1 MEENEYLSSPVCIL
15 GRNHRMPSSENSSPT
30 IDVMKRLVAQQKSAR
45 HQHHEPMAD
54 ELSSCP
60 TTPIYDKVVH
70 DTTTSHRS
78 HDKAATDQPI
88 ANKKGT
94 LVSKTTPTSQPT
106 ATRQQPTASAK
117 QPTAKQPT
125 AKQPT
130 ASSQRATANSQQPTA
145 STKQPTAK
153 QPTANSQQPTASTKQ
168 PTASSQRPTANS
180 QQPTASTK
188 QPTANTQHPTP
199 NTQQLTANSQQLT
212 ANSQQLEENI
222 WWLSAWRWLRRL
234 LDFRE
239 DKAGDVATIESL
251 KADVEFRGTKL
262 WILICAILVASIGLN
277 VNSTA
282 VIIGA
287 MLISPLM
294 GPIIGFGLGFGI
306 ADLDLVRKSLRNLA
320 LTTLFSITTATIYF
334 LLTPLDQP
342 GSELLGRT
350 EPSIYDVL
358 IAFVG
363 GAAGLIAG
371 SSKSKGQV
379 LPGVA
384 IATALMPPLCTAGFG
399 IATGNWAFFFG
410 AIYLYIINSV
420 FIAFAT
426 FVMVRIMRF
435 PMKAVASG
443 DMRKRSYRWITII
456 AICTLIPSIYLSVR
470 LVRDSYQEERAK
482 QFVADH
488 FTSSDH
494 QVIRQS
500 LVRGEGG
507 QTPYIDVVLIGKP
520 LSAQAIDSI
529 AALLP
534 SYGLSSL
541 DLQVHQ
547 GFDNEA
553 PTDYEQL
560 GGVLLRDLYE
570 RSERTASEQRAEIDS
585 LRRTLLR
592 YDYYKSLTHD
602 VSDEA
607 RAVFTDISQVRLMP
621 SMEFIQG
628 QDSVLHILVT
638 TPSHRISPA
647 ERNKLE
653 QWLQRRT
660 KTDALELILTN

>member
-1 MEENEYLSSPVCIL
+1 
-15 GRNHRMPSSENSSPT
+15 
-30 IDVMKRLVAQQKSAR
+30 MKRLVAQQKSSR

-54 ELSSCP
+54 ELTSCP
-60 TTPIYDKVVH
+60 TTPIYDKVAH

-88 ANKKGT
+88 ANKKET
-94 LVSKTTPTSQPT
+94 LVSKTPQTS
-106 ATRQQPTASAK
+106 

-125 AKQPT
+125 ANGQQPTAKQPT
-130 ASSQRATANSQQPTA
+130 ANSQRPTAKQPTANGQRPAAKQPTANGQQPATKQPTANGQQPATKQPTANSQR
-145 STKQPTAK
+145 PTAK
-153 QPTANSQQPTASTKQ
+153 QPTANSQQPTA
-168 PTASSQRPTANS
+168 
-180 QQPTASTK
+180 
-188 QPTANTQHPTP
+188 
-199 NTQQLTANSQQLT
+199 NSQQLT
-212 ANSQQLEENI
+212 ANTQQPEENI
-222 WWLSAWRWLRRL
+222 WWMSAWRWLRRL

-251 KADVEFRGTKL
+251 KGDVEFRGTKL

-320 LTTLFSITTATIYF
+320 LTTLFSILTATIYF

-358 IAFVG
+358 IAFFG

-399 IATGNWAFFFG
+399 LATGNWAFFFG

-435 PMKAVASG
+435 PMKSVASG
-443 DMRKRSYRWITII
+443 DMRKRSYRWITVI
-456 AICTLIPSIYLSVR
+456 AVCTLIPSIYLSIR

-488 FTSSDH
+488 FAPPAH

-500 LVRGEGG
+500 FVRADGDKRA
-507 QTPYIDVVLIGKP
+507 YIDVVLIGKP
-520 LSAQAIDSI
+520 LSAQTIDSI
-529 AALLP
+529 TTLLP
-534 SYGLSSL
+534 SYGLSNF

-547 GFDNEA
+547 GIDNEA

-592 YDYYKSLTHD
+592 YDYYKSLTQD

-607 RAVFTDISQVRLMP
+607 RAVFSDISQVRLMP

-638 TPSHRISPA
+638 TPSSRLAPA
-647 ERNKLE
+647 ERSKLE
-653 QWLQRRT
+653 QWLQKRT
-660 KTDALELILTN
+660 KADDLELILTN

>member
-1 MEENEYLSSPVCIL
+1 MLENEYLSSRLCVL
-15 GRNHRMPSSENSSPT
+15 GRIHRMPSSENSSPT
-30 IDVMKRLVAQQKSAR
+30 IDVLKRLVAQHKSAR

-54 ELSSCP
+54 ELTSCP
-60 TTPIYDKVVH
+60 MTPIYNKVAHEPAADRHLYINKVSSSS
-70 DTTTSHRS
+70 DQPSPS
-78 HDKAATDQPI
+78 KAAIAPSQSKVAVTTDQP
-88 ANKKGT
+88 AP
-94 LVSKTTPTSQPT
+94 SK
-106 ATRQQPTASAK
+106 ATNRP
-117 QPTAKQPT
+117 
-125 AKQPT
+125 
-130 ASSQRATANSQQPTA
+130 R
-145 STKQPTAK
+145 
-153 QPTANSQQPTASTKQ
+153 PTANSQQPTASSPQ
-168 PTASSQRPTANS
+168 PTANSQRPTANS
-180 QQPTASTK
+180 QQPTA
-188 QPTANTQHPTP
+188 
-199 NTQQLTANSQQLT
+199 NSQQP
-212 ANSQQLEENI
+212 EENI
-222 WWLSAWRWLRRL
+222 WWLKAWNWLRKL

-251 KADVEFRGTKL
+251 KGDVEFRGTKL

-320 LTTLFSITTATIYF
+320 LTTLFSILTATIYF

-350 EPSIYDVL
+350 EPSLYDVL
-358 IAFVG
+358 IAFFG

-399 IATGNWAFFFG
+399 LATGNWAFFFG
-410 AIYLYIINSV
+410 AIYLYLINSV

-435 PMKAVASG
+435 PMKSVASG
-443 DMRKRSYRWITII
+443 DTRKRSYRWITVI
-456 AICTLIPSIYLSVR
+456 AVCTLIPSIYLSIR
-470 LVRDSYQEERAK
+470 LVRDSYQEQRAK
-482 QFVADH
+482 QFIADH
-488 FTSSDH
+488 FAPPTH

-500 LVRGEGG
+500 FVRADGDKR
-507 QTPYIDVVLIGKP
+507 PYIDVVLIGTP
-520 LSAQAIDSI
+520 LSTQTIDSI

-534 SYGLSSL
+534 SYGLSNF

-547 GFDNEA
+547 GIDNDT

-647 ERNKLE
+647 ERSKLE
-653 QWLQRRT
+653 QWLQKRT
-660 KTDALELILTN
+660 KADDLELILTN

>member
-1 MEENEYLSSPVCIL
+1 MWENEYLSSLLCIL
-15 GRNHRMPSSENSSPT
+15 DRNHRMPSSENSSPT
-30 IDVMKRLVAQQKSAR
+30 IDVLKRLVAQQKSSR

-60 TTPIYDKVVH
+60 TTPIYNKVLHDSTTHQHLPNQVAADKLAANKTEPPVSKTVTTTKAAT
-70 DTTTSHRS
+70 TTTSTPQ
-78 HDKAATDQPI
+78 AT
-88 ANKKGT
+88 
-94 LVSKTTPTSQPT
+94 
-106 ATRQQPTASAK
+106 
-117 QPTAKQPT
+117 
-125 AKQPT
+125 T
-130 ASSQRATANSQQPTA
+130 ASSAPKTTINRQQSTANNAPQATKEIATTKSV
-145 STKQPTAK
+145 STKVEEP
-153 QPTANSQQPTASTKQ
+153 
-168 PTASSQRPTANS
+168 
-180 QQPTASTK
+180 
-188 QPTANTQHPTP
+188 
-199 NTQQLTANSQQLT
+199 
-212 ANSQQLEENI
+212 EENI
-222 WWLSAWRWLRRL
+222 WWMSAWRWLRRL
-234 LDFRE
+234 LDFRD

-251 KADVEFRGTKL
+251 KGDVEFRGTKL

-306 ADLDLVRKSLRNLA
+306 ADLDLVRKSLRNLG
-320 LTTLFSITTATIYF
+320 LTTLFSILTATIYF

-342 GSELLGRT
+342 GSEILGRT
-350 EPSIYDVL
+350 EPSLYDVL
-358 IAFVG
+358 IAFFG

-399 IATGNWAFFFG
+399 IATGNWPFFFG

-435 PMKAVASG
+435 PMKSVASG
-443 DMRKRSYRWITII
+443 DMRKRSYRWITVI
-456 AICTLIPSIYLSVR
+456 AVCTLIPSIYLSIR
-470 LVRDSYQEERAK
+470 LVRDSYQEQRAK

-488 FTSSDH
+488 FAPPEH

-500 LVRGEGG
+500 FVRADGDKR
-507 QTPYIDVVLIGKP
+507 PYIDLVLIGKP
-520 LSAQAIDSI
+520 LSAQTIDSI
-529 AALLP
+529 ATLLP
-534 SYGLSSL
+534 NYGLSNF

-547 GFDNEA
+547 GIDNEA

-607 RAVFTDISQVRLMP
+607 KAVFTDISKVRLMP

-638 TPSHRISPA
+638 TPSHRLAPA
-647 ERNKLE
+647 ERKKLE
-653 QWLQRRT
+653 QWLQKRT
-660 KTDALELILTN
+660 KADDLELILTN

>member
-1 MEENEYLSSPVCIL
+1 
-15 GRNHRMPSSENSSPT
+15 
-30 IDVMKRLVAQQKSAR
+30 MKRLVDQQKSSL

-60 TTPIYDKVVH
+60 MTPMYNNKVAH
-70 DTTTSHRS
+70 NKT
-78 HDKAATDQPI
+78 TDQHLL
-88 ANKKGT
+88 NKATIDQQATSKKAP
-94 LVSKTTPTSQPT
+94 LVSKTISTTKSTTTSNTPQATT
-106 ATRQQPTASAK
+106 ASSAPKATTTDRQQPTANKATQAKKEIATTKSSSAK
-117 QPTAKQPT
+117 VEE
-125 AKQPT
+125 
-130 ASSQRATANSQQPTA
+130 
-145 STKQPTAK
+145 
-153 QPTANSQQPTASTKQ
+153 
-168 PTASSQRPTANS
+168 
-180 QQPTASTK
+180 
-188 QPTANTQHPTP
+188 
-199 NTQQLTANSQQLT
+199 
-212 ANSQQLEENI
+212 LEENI
-222 WWLSAWRWLRRL
+222 WWMNAWRWLRRL
-234 LDFRE
+234 LDFRD

-306 ADLDLVRKSLRNLA
+306 ADLDLVRKSLRNLG
-320 LTTLFSITTATIYF
+320 LTTLFSILTATIYF

-342 GSELLGRT
+342 GSEILGRT
-350 EPSIYDVL
+350 EPSLYDVL
-358 IAFVG
+358 IAFFG

-399 IATGNWAFFFG
+399 IATGNWPFFFG

-435 PMKAVASG
+435 PMKSVDSG
-443 DMRKRSYRWITII
+443 DMRKRSYRWITVI
-456 AICTLIPSIYLSVR
+456 AVCTLIPSIYLSIR
-470 LVRDSYQEERAK
+470 LVRDSYQEQRAK

-488 FTSSDH
+488 FAPPEH

-500 LVRGEGG
+500 FVRADGDKR
-507 QTPYIDVVLIGKP
+507 PYIDLVLIGKP
-520 LSAQAIDSI
+520 LSAQTIDSI
-529 AALLP
+529 ATLLP
-534 SYGLSSL
+534 NYGLSNF

-547 GFDNEA
+547 GIDNEA

-607 RAVFTDISQVRLMP
+607 KAVFTDISKVRLMP

-638 TPSHRISPA
+638 TPSHHLAPA
-647 ERNKLE
+647 ERKKLE
-653 QWLQRRT
+653 QWLQKRT
-660 KTDALELILTN
+660 KADDLELILTN

>member
-1 MEENEYLSSPVCIL
+1 MEENEYLSSPVCIF

-30 IDVMKRLVAQQKSAR
+30 IDVMKRLVAQQKSSR

-54 ELSSCP
+54 ELTSCP
-60 TTPIYDKVVH
+60 TTPIYDKVAH

-88 ANKKGT
+88 ANKKET
-94 LVSKTTPTSQPT
+94 LVSKTPQTS
-106 ATRQQPTASAK
+106 

-125 AKQPT
+125 ANGQQPATKQPT
-130 ASSQRATANSQQPTA
+130 ANSQR
-145 STKQPTAK
+145 PTAK
-153 QPTANSQQPTASTKQ
+153 QPTANSQQPTA
-168 PTASSQRPTANS
+168 
-180 QQPTASTK
+180 
-188 QPTANTQHPTP
+188 
-199 NTQQLTANSQQLT
+199 NSQQLT
-212 ANSQQLEENI
+212 ANTQQPEENI
-222 WWLSAWRWLRRL
+222 WWMSAWRWLRRL

-251 KADVEFRGTKL
+251 KGDVEFRGTKL

-320 LTTLFSITTATIYF
+320 LTTLFSILTATIYF

-358 IAFVG
+358 IAFFG

-399 IATGNWAFFFG
+399 LATGNWAFFFG

-435 PMKAVASG
+435 PMKSVASG
-443 DMRKRSYRWITII
+443 DMRKRSYRWITVI
-456 AICTLIPSIYLSVR
+456 AVCTLIPRIYLSIR

-488 FTSSDH
+488 FAPPAH

-500 LVRGEGG
+500 FVRADGDKRA
-507 QTPYIDVVLIGKP
+507 YIDVVLIGKP
-520 LSAQAIDSI
+520 LSAQTIDSI
-529 AALLP
+529 TTLLP
-534 SYGLSSL
+534 SYGLSNF

-547 GFDNEA
+547 GIDNEA

-592 YDYYKSLTHD
+592 YDYYQSLTQD

-607 RAVFTDISQVRLMP
+607 RAVFSDISQVRLMP

-638 TPSHRISPA
+638 TPSSRLAPA
-647 ERNKLE
+647 ERSKLE
-653 QWLQRRT
+653 QWLQKRT
-660 KTDALELILTN
+660 KADDLELILTN

>member
-1 MEENEYLSSPVCIL
+1 MEENEYLSSLVCIL

-188 QPTANTQHPTP
+188 QPTPNTQHPTP
-199 NTQQLTANSQQLT
+199 NTQQLTANSQQL
-212 ANSQQLEENI
+212 EENI
-222 WWLSAWRWLRRL
+222 WWMSAWRWLRRL

-251 KADVEFRGTKL
+251 KGDVEFRGTKL

-320 LTTLFSITTATIYF
+320 LTTLFSILTATIYF

-358 IAFVG
+358 IAFFG

-399 IATGNWAFFFG
+399 LATGNWAFFFG

-435 PMKAVASG
+435 PMKSVASG
-443 DMRKRSYRWITII
+443 DMRKRSYRWITVI
-456 AICTLIPSIYLSVR
+456 AVCTLIPSIYLSIR

-488 FTSSDH
+488 FAPPAH

-500 LVRGEGG
+500 FVRADGDKRA
-507 QTPYIDVVLIGKP
+507 YIDVVLIGKP
-520 LSAQAIDSI
+520 LSAQTIDSI
-529 AALLP
+529 TTLLP
-534 SYGLSSL
+534 SYGLSNF

-547 GFDNEA
+547 GIDNEA

-592 YDYYKSLTHD
+592 YDYYKSLTQD

-607 RAVFTDISQVRLMP
+607 RVVFSDISQVRLMP

-638 TPSHRISPA
+638 TPSSRLAPA
-647 ERNKLE
+647 ERSKLE
-653 QWLQRRT
+653 QWLQKRT
-660 KTDALELILTN
+660 KADDLELILTN

>member
-1 MEENEYLSSPVCIL
+1 M
-15 GRNHRMPSSENSSPT
+15 
-30 IDVMKRLVAQQKSAR
+30 
-45 HQHHEPMAD
+45 
-54 ELSSCP
+54 
-60 TTPIYDKVVH
+60 
-70 DTTTSHRS
+70 
-78 HDKAATDQPI
+78 
-88 ANKKGT
+88 
-94 LVSKTTPTSQPT
+94 
-106 ATRQQPTASAK
+106 
-117 QPTAKQPT
+117 
-125 AKQPT
+125 
-130 ASSQRATANSQQPTA
+130 
-145 STKQPTAK
+145 
-153 QPTANSQQPTASTKQ
+153 
-168 PTASSQRPTANS
+168 
-180 QQPTASTK
+180 
-188 QPTANTQHPTP
+188 
-199 NTQQLTANSQQLT
+199 
-212 ANSQQLEENI
+212 
-222 WWLSAWRWLRRL
+222 SAWRWLRRL
-234 LDFRE
+234 LDFRD

-251 KADVEFRGTKL
+251 KGDVEFRGTKL

-320 LTTLFSITTATIYF
+320 LTTLFSITTATLYF

-350 EPSIYDVL
+350 EPSLYDVL
-358 IAFVG
+358 IAFFG

-399 IATGNWAFFFG
+399 IATGNWPFFFG

-435 PMKAVASG
+435 PVKPVSSG
-443 DMRKRSYRWITII
+443 ETRKRSYRWITII
-456 AICTLIPSIYLSVR
+456 AVCTLIPSIYLSVR
-470 LVRDSYQEERAK
+470 IVRDSYQEQRAR

-488 FTSSDH
+488 FAPPAH

-500 LVRGEGG
+500 FVRAEGD
-507 QTPYIDVVLIGKP
+507 QPAYIDLVLIGKP
-520 LSAQAIDSI
+520 LSAQTIDSI
-529 AALLP
+529 ATLLP
-534 SYGLSSL
+534 SYGLSNFS
-541 DLQVHQ
+541 LQVHQ
-547 GFDNEA
+547 GIDNET

-638 TPSHRISPA
+638 TPTHRLAPA
-647 ERNKLE
+647 ERKKLE
-653 QWLQRRT
+653 EWLQKRT
-660 KTDALELILTN
+660 KADALELILTN

>member
-1 MEENEYLSSPVCIL
+1 MEENEYLSSPVCIF

-30 IDVMKRLVAQQKSAR
+30 IDVMKRLVAQQKSSR

-54 ELSSCP
+54 ELTSCP
-60 TTPIYDKVVH
+60 TTPIYDKVAH

-88 ANKKGT
+88 ANKKET
-94 LVSKTTPTSQPT
+94 LVSKTPQTS
-106 ATRQQPTASAK
+106 
-117 QPTAKQPT
+117 
-125 AKQPT
+125 
-130 ASSQRATANSQQPTA
+130 
-145 STKQPTAK
+145 
-153 QPTANSQQPTASTKQ
+153 QPTANSQQPTA
-168 PTASSQRPTANS
+168 
-180 QQPTASTK
+180 
-188 QPTANTQHPTP
+188 
-199 NTQQLTANSQQLT
+199 NSQQLT
-212 ANSQQLEENI
+212 ANTQQPEENI
-222 WWLSAWRWLRRL
+222 WWMSAWRWLRRL

-251 KADVEFRGTKL
+251 KGDVEFRGTKL

-320 LTTLFSITTATIYF
+320 LTTLFSILTATIYF

-358 IAFVG
+358 IAFFG

-399 IATGNWAFFFG
+399 LATGNWAFFFG

-435 PMKAVASG
+435 PMKSVASG
-443 DMRKRSYRWITII
+443 DMRKRSYRWITVI
-456 AICTLIPSIYLSVR
+456 AVCTLIPSIYLSIR

-488 FTSSDH
+488 FAPPAH

-500 LVRGEGG
+500 FVRADGDKRA
-507 QTPYIDVVLIGKP
+507 YIDVVLIGKP
-520 LSAQAIDSI
+520 LSAQTIDSI
-529 AALLP
+529 TTLLP
-534 SYGLSSL
+534 SYGLSNF

-547 GFDNEA
+547 GIDNEA

-592 YDYYKSLTHD
+592 YDYYKSLTQD

-607 RAVFTDISQVRLMP
+607 RAVFSDISQVRLMP

-638 TPSHRISPA
+638 TPSSRLAPA
-647 ERNKLE
+647 ERSKLE
-653 QWLQRRT
+653 QWLQKRT
-660 KTDALELILTN
+660 KADDLELILTN

>member
-1 MEENEYLSSPVCIL
+1 MWENEYLSSLLCIL
-15 GRNHRMPSSENSSPT
+15 DRNHRMPSSENSSPT
-30 IDVMKRLVAQQKSAR
+30 IDVLKRLVAQQKSSR

-60 TTPIYDKVVH
+60 TTPIYNKVVH
-70 DTTTSHRS
+70 DPTTHQHLPNQVAADKLAANKTEPPVSKTVTTTKAVTTTTSTPQ
-78 HDKAATDQPI
+78 AT
-88 ANKKGT
+88 
-94 LVSKTTPTSQPT
+94 
-106 ATRQQPTASAK
+106 
-117 QPTAKQPT
+117 
-125 AKQPT
+125 T
-130 ASSQRATANSQQPTA
+130 ASSAPKTTNNRQQSTANKAPQA
-145 STKQPTAK
+145 TKEIATTKSVSAK
-153 QPTANSQQPTASTKQ
+153 VEEP
-168 PTASSQRPTANS
+168 
-180 QQPTASTK
+180 
-188 QPTANTQHPTP
+188 
-199 NTQQLTANSQQLT
+199 
-212 ANSQQLEENI
+212 EENI
-222 WWLSAWRWLRRL
+222 WWMSAWRWLRRL
-234 LDFRE
+234 LDFRD

-251 KADVEFRGTKL
+251 KGDVEFRGTKL

-350 EPSIYDVL
+350 EPSLYDVL
-358 IAFVG
+358 IAFFG

-399 IATGNWAFFFG
+399 IATGNWAYFFG

-443 DMRKRSYRWITII
+443 DMRKRSYRWITVI
-456 AICTLIPSIYLSVR
+456 AVCTLIPSIYLSIR
-470 LVRDSYQEERAK
+470 LVRDSYQEQRAK
-482 QFVADH
+482 QFIADH
-488 FTSSDH
+488 FAPPAH

-500 LVRGEGG
+500 FIRADGDKR
-507 QTPYIDVVLIGKP
+507 PYIDVVLIGKP
-520 LSAQAIDSI
+520 LSSQTIDSI

-534 SYGLSSL
+534 SYGLSNF

-547 GFDNEA
+547 GIDNEA

-607 RAVFTDISQVRLMP
+607 KAVFTDISKVRLMP

-638 TPSHRISPA
+638 TPSSRLAPA
-647 ERNKLE
+647 ERKKLE
-653 QWLQRRT
+653 QWLQKRT
-660 KTDALELILTN
+660 KADALELILTN

>member
-30 IDVMKRLVAQQKSAR
+30 IDVMKRLVAQQKSSR

-106 ATRQQPTASAK
+106 TNSQRPTASAK
-117 QPTAKQPT
+117 QPTAST
-125 AKQPT
+125 KQPT
-130 ASSQRATANSQQPTA
+130 ASTKQPTANSQQPNGQRLTA
-145 STKQPTAK
+145 NSQQPAPNSQRPTANSQQPAPNSQQPNSQQPTAK
-153 QPTANSQQPTASTKQ
+153 QPTANSQQPTAKQ
-168 PTASSQRPTANS
+168 PTANS
-180 QQPTASTK
+180 QQPTAK
-188 QPTANTQHPTP
+188 QP
-199 NTQQLTANSQQLT
+199 
-212 ANSQQLEENI
+212 EENI

-251 KADVEFRGTKL
+251 KGDVEFRGTKL

-350 EPSIYDVL
+350 EPSLYDVL
-358 IAFVG
+358 IAFFG

-399 IATGNWAFFFG
+399 LATGNWAFFFG

-507 QTPYIDVVLIGKP
+507 QAPYIDVVLIGKP

-607 RAVFTDISQVRLMP
+607 RAVFSDISQVRLMP

-638 TPSHRISPA
+638 TPSSRLAPA
-647 ERNKLE
+647 ERSKLE
-653 QWLQRRT
+653 QWLQKRT
-660 KTDALELILTN
+660 KADDLELILTN

>member
-1 MEENEYLSSPVCIL
+1 
-15 GRNHRMPSSENSSPT
+15 MPSSENSSPT
-30 IDVMKRLVAQQKSAR
+30 IDVLKRLVAQQKSAR

-54 ELSSCP
+54 ELTSCP
-60 TTPIYDKVVH
+60 TTPIYNKVAH
-70 DTTTSHRS
+70 DLAPDQHLPNNKVAVTADQPAPSKAVTTPSQSKVAVTTDQPTSS
-78 HDKAATDQPI
+78 KAATAPSQSKVAVTTDQP
-88 ANKKGT
+88 AP
-94 LVSKTTPTSQPT
+94 SKAATAPSQSKVAITADQPTS
-106 ATRQQPTASAK
+106 SK
-117 QPTAKQPT
+117 KV
-125 AKQPT
+125 
-130 ASSQRATANSQQPTA
+130 SSTPQAANSQ
-145 STKQPTAK
+145 
-153 QPTANSQQPTASTKQ
+153 QPTANSQQPE
-168 PTASSQRPTANS
+168 R
-180 QQPTASTK
+180 
-188 QPTANTQHPTP
+188 H
-199 NTQQLTANSQQLT
+199 
-212 ANSQQLEENI
+212 I
-222 WWLSAWRWLRRL
+222 WWMSAWSWLRKL

-251 KADVEFRGTKL
+251 KGDVEFRGTKL

-358 IAFVG
+358 IAFFG

-435 PMKAVASG
+435 PMKTVASG
-443 DMRKRSYRWITII
+443 DIRKRSYRWITII
-456 AICTLIPSIYLSVR
+456 AVCTLIPSIYLSVR
-470 LVRDSYQEERAK
+470 LVRDSYQEQRAK

-488 FTSSDH
+488 FVSSDH

-507 QTPYIDVVLIGKP
+507 KAPYIDVVLIGKP
-520 LSAQAIDSI
+520 LSAQTIDSI

-541 DLQVHQ
+541 ELQVHQ

-653 QWLQRRT
+653 EWLQKRT
-660 KTDALELILTN
+660 KADALQLILTN

>member
-30 IDVMKRLVAQQKSAR
+30 IDVMKRLVAQQKSSR

-106 ATRQQPTASAK
+106 ATRQQPTAS
-117 QPTAKQPT
+117 T
-125 AKQPT
+125 
-130 ASSQRATANSQQPTA
+130 
-145 STKQPTAK
+145 K

-168 PTASSQRPTANS
+168 PTVNSQQPTAKQPTAKQPTANS
-180 QQPTASTK
+180 QQPTAK
-188 QPTANTQHPTP
+188 QPTANSQQPTAKQ
-199 NTQQLTANSQQLT
+199 TTANSQQPTAKQTTAKQTT
-212 ANSQQLEENI
+212 ANSQQTTDKQLEEKI
-222 WWLSAWRWLRRL
+222 WWMSAWRWLRRL

-251 KADVEFRGTKL
+251 KGDVEFRGTKL

-320 LTTLFSITTATIYF
+320 LTTLFSILTATIYF

-350 EPSIYDVL
+350 EPSLYDVL
-358 IAFVG
+358 IAFFG

-399 IATGNWAFFFG
+399 LATGNWAFFFG

-507 QTPYIDVVLIGKP
+507 QAPYIDVVLIGKP

-553 PTDYEQL
+553 PTDYEQQ

-607 RAVFTDISQVRLMP
+607 KAVFTDISKVRLMP

>member
-1 MEENEYLSSPVCIL
+1 MENEYLSSPLCVL
-15 GRNHRMPSSENSSPT
+15 DRNHRMLSSEHPSPT
-30 IDVMKRLVAQQKSAR
+30 IDVMKRLVAQRKSAR
-45 HQHHEPMAD
+45 HQHYEPMAD

-60 TTPIYDKVVH
+60 TTPIYNKVAHDTTYDKVVP
-70 DTTTSHRS
+70 
-78 HDKAATDQPI
+78 DKTIGQRLPNNKVATDQPTT
-88 ANKKGT
+88 AKT
-94 LVSKTTPTSQPT
+94 VSPVSKTATTTKT
-106 ATRQQPTASAK
+106 ATTASSTPQATTASSAPKATTTNRPQPTASGATQETK
-117 QPTAKQPT
+117 EIATTKSVPTK
-125 AKQPT
+125 
-130 ASSQRATANSQQPTA
+130 S
-145 STKQPTAK
+145 
-153 QPTANSQQPTASTKQ
+153 
-168 PTASSQRPTANS
+168 
-180 QQPTASTK
+180 
-188 QPTANTQHPTP
+188 
-199 NTQQLTANSQQLT
+199 
-212 ANSQQLEENI
+212 EEPEEKI
-222 WWLSAWRWLRRL
+222 WWMNAWRWLRNL
-234 LDFRE
+234 LDFRD

-251 KADVEFRGTKL
+251 KGDVEFRGTKL

-320 LTTLFSITTATIYF
+320 LTTLFSILTATIYF

-350 EPSIYDVL
+350 EPSLYDVL
-358 IAFVG
+358 IAFFG

-399 IATGNWAFFFG
+399 LATGNWAFFFG

-443 DMRKRSYRWITII
+443 DMRKRSYRWITVI
-456 AICTLIPSIYLSVR
+456 AVCTLIPSIYLSIR
-470 LVRDSYQEERAK
+470 LVRDSYQEQRAK

-488 FTSSDH
+488 FAPPAH

-500 LVRGEGG
+500 FVRADGDKR
-507 QTPYIDVVLIGKP
+507 PYIDVVLIGKP
-520 LSAQAIDSI
+520 LSSQTIDSI
-529 AALLP
+529 ATLLP
-534 SYGLSSL
+534 SYGLSNF

-547 GFDNEA
+547 GIDNEA

-607 RAVFTDISQVRLMP
+607 KAVFTDISKVRLMP

-638 TPSHRISPA
+638 TPSRRISPA
-647 ERNKLE
+647 ERQKLE
-653 QWLQRRT
+653 QWLQKRT
-660 KTDALELILTN
+660 KADDLELILTN

>member
-1 MEENEYLSSPVCIL
+1 MLWKKISTLAVSYVYLI
-15 GRNHRMPSSENSSPT
+15 RNLRMPSSENSSPT
-30 IDVMKRLVAQQKSAR
+30 IDVMKRLVAQQKSSR

-60 TTPIYDKVVH
+60 TTPIYDKVAH
-70 DTTTSHRS
+70 DTTTDQRLQNNRV
-78 HDKAATDQPI
+78 AADQPI
-88 ANKKGT
+88 ASKKEP
-94 LVSKTTPTSQPT
+94 LVSKTPPTSQPT
-106 ATRQQPTASAK
+106 V
-117 QPTAKQPT
+117 
-125 AKQPT
+125 
-130 ASSQRATANSQQPTA
+130 SSQRPTANSQ
-145 STKQPTAK
+145 QPTAK
-153 QPTANSQQPTASTKQ
+153 QPTANSQQPTAKQ
-168 PTASSQRPTANS
+168 PTANS
-180 QQPTASTK
+180 QQPTANGQ
-188 QPTANTQHPTP
+188 QP
-199 NTQQLTANSQQLT
+199 
-212 ANSQQLEENI
+212 EENI
-222 WWLSAWRWLRRL
+222 WWMSAWRWLRRL

-251 KADVEFRGTKL
+251 KGDVEFRGTKL

-320 LTTLFSITTATIYF
+320 LTTLFSILTATIYF

-350 EPSIYDVL
+350 EPSLYDVL
-358 IAFVG
+358 IAFFG

-399 IATGNWAFFFG
+399 LATGNWAFFFG

-443 DMRKRSYRWITII
+443 DMRKRSYRWISVI
-456 AICTLIPSIYLSVR
+456 AVCTLIPSIYLSIR
-470 LVRDSYQEERAK
+470 LVRDSYQEQRAK

-488 FTSSDH
+488 FAPPAH

-500 LVRGEGG
+500 FVRADGDKRA
-507 QTPYIDVVLIGKP
+507 YIDVVLIGKP
-520 LSAQAIDSI
+520 LSAQTIDSI
-529 AALLP
+529 ATLLP
-534 SYGLSSL
+534 SYGLSNF

-547 GFDNEA
+547 GIDNEA

>member
-1 MEENEYLSSPVCIL
+1 MSAIEENEYLSSLLCVL
-15 GRNHRMPSSENSSPT
+15 GRNHRMPFSENSSPT
-30 IDVMKRLVAQQKSAR
+30 IDVLKRLVAQQKSSR

-60 TTPIYDKVVH
+60 TTPIYDKVAH
-70 DTTTSHRS
+70 DTTTDQRLQNNRV
-78 HDKAATDQPI
+78 AADQPI
-88 ANKKGT
+88 ASKKEP
-94 LVSKTTPTSQPT
+94 LVSKTPPTSQPT
-106 ATRQQPTASAK
+106 VSSQRPTANSQ

-130 ASSQRATANSQQPTA
+130 PNSQ
-145 STKQPTAK
+145 QPTAK
-153 QPTANSQQPTASTKQ
+153 QPTANSQQPTA
-168 PTASSQRPTANS
+168 NG
-180 QQPTASTK
+180 QQP
-188 QPTANTQHPTP
+188 
-199 NTQQLTANSQQLT
+199 
-212 ANSQQLEENI
+212 EENI
-222 WWLSAWRWLRRL
+222 WWMSAWRWLRRL

-251 KADVEFRGTKL
+251 KGDVEFRGTKL

-320 LTTLFSITTATIYF
+320 LTTLFSILTATIYF

-350 EPSIYDVL
+350 EPSLYDVL
-358 IAFVG
+358 IAFFG

-399 IATGNWAFFFG
+399 LATGNWAFFFG

-443 DMRKRSYRWITII
+443 DMRKRSYRWISVI
-456 AICTLIPSIYLSVR
+456 AVCTLIPSIYLSIR
-470 LVRDSYQEERAK
+470 LVRDSYQEQRAK

-488 FTSSDH
+488 FAPPAH

-500 LVRGEGG
+500 FVRADGDKRA
-507 QTPYIDVVLIGKP
+507 YIDVVLIGKP
-520 LSAQAIDSI
+520 LSAQTIDSI
-529 AALLP
+529 ATLLP
-534 SYGLSSL
+534 SYGLSNF

-547 GFDNEA
+547 GIDNEA

>member
-1 MEENEYLSSPVCIL
+1 MWENEYLSSLLCIL
-15 GRNHRMPSSENSSPT
+15 DRNHRMPSSENSSPT
-30 IDVMKRLVAQQKSAR
+30 IDVLKRLVAQQKSSR

-60 TTPIYDKVVH
+60 TTPIYNKVLHDSTTHQHLPNQVAADKLAANKTEPPVSKTVTTTKAVT
-70 DTTTSHRS
+70 TTTSTPQ
-78 HDKAATDQPI
+78 AT
-88 ANKKGT
+88 
-94 LVSKTTPTSQPT
+94 
-106 ATRQQPTASAK
+106 
-117 QPTAKQPT
+117 
-125 AKQPT
+125 T
-130 ASSQRATANSQQPTA
+130 ASSAPKTTNNRQQSTANKAPQA
-145 STKQPTAK
+145 TKEIATTKSVSAK
-153 QPTANSQQPTASTKQ
+153 VEEP
-168 PTASSQRPTANS
+168 
-180 QQPTASTK
+180 
-188 QPTANTQHPTP
+188 
-199 NTQQLTANSQQLT
+199 
-212 ANSQQLEENI
+212 EENI
-222 WWLSAWRWLRRL
+222 WWMSAWRWLRRL
-234 LDFRE
+234 LDFRD

-251 KADVEFRGTKL
+251 KGDVEFRGTKL

-350 EPSIYDVL
+350 EPSLYDVL
-358 IAFVG
+358 IAFFG

-399 IATGNWAFFFG
+399 IATGNWAYFFG

-443 DMRKRSYRWITII
+443 DMRKRSYRWITVI
-456 AICTLIPSIYLSVR
+456 AVCTLIPSIYLSIR
-470 LVRDSYQEERAK
+470 LVRDSYQEQRAK
-482 QFVADH
+482 QFIADH
-488 FTSSDH
+488 FAPPAH

-500 LVRGEGG
+500 FIRADGDKR
-507 QTPYIDVVLIGKP
+507 PYIDVVLIGKP
-520 LSAQAIDSI
+520 LSSQTIDSI

-534 SYGLSSL
+534 SYGLSNF

-547 GFDNEA
+547 GIDNEA

-607 RAVFTDISQVRLMP
+607 KAVFTDISKVRLMP

-638 TPSHRISPA
+638 TPSSRLAPV
-647 ERNKLE
+647 ERKKLE
-653 QWLQRRT
+653 QWLQKRT
-660 KTDALELILTN
+660 KADALELILTN

>member
-1 MEENEYLSSPVCIL
+1 MLWKKISTLAVSYVYLI
-15 GRNHRMPSSENSSPT
+15 RNLRMPSSENSSPT
-30 IDVMKRLVAQQKSAR
+30 IDVMKRLVAQQKSSR

-60 TTPIYDKVVH
+60 TTPIYDKVAH
-70 DTTTSHRS
+70 DTTTDQRLQNNRV
-78 HDKAATDQPI
+78 AADQPI
-88 ANKKGT
+88 ASKKEP
-94 LVSKTTPTSQPT
+94 LVSKTPPTSQPT
-106 ATRQQPTASAK
+106 VSSQRPTANSQ

-125 AKQPT
+125 A
-130 ASSQRATANSQQPTA
+130 NSQQPTA
-145 STKQPTAK
+145 KQPTPNSQQPTAKQPTAK
-153 QPTANSQQPTASTKQ
+153 QPTANSQQPTA
-168 PTASSQRPTANS
+168 NG
-180 QQPTASTK
+180 QQP
-188 QPTANTQHPTP
+188 
-199 NTQQLTANSQQLT
+199 
-212 ANSQQLEENI
+212 EENI
-222 WWLSAWRWLRRL
+222 WWMSAWRWLRRL

-251 KADVEFRGTKL
+251 KGDVEFRGTKL

-320 LTTLFSITTATIYF
+320 LTTLFSILTATIYF

-350 EPSIYDVL
+350 EPSLYDVL
-358 IAFVG
+358 IAFFG

-399 IATGNWAFFFG
+399 LATGNWAFFFG

-443 DMRKRSYRWITII
+443 DMRKRSYRWISVI
-456 AICTLIPSIYLSVR
+456 AVCTLIPSIYLSIR
-470 LVRDSYQEERAK
+470 LVRDSYQEQRAK

-488 FTSSDH
+488 FAPPAH

-500 LVRGEGG
+500 FVRADGDKRA
-507 QTPYIDVVLIGKP
+507 YIDVVLIGKP
-520 LSAQAIDSI
+520 LSAQTIDSI
-529 AALLP
+529 ATLLP
-534 SYGLSSL
+534 SYGLSNF

-547 GFDNEA
+547 GIDNEA

>member
-1 MEENEYLSSPVCIL
+1 
-15 GRNHRMPSSENSSPT
+15 MPSSEHSSPT
-30 IDVMKRLVAQQKSAR
+30 IDVMKRLVAQRKSSR
-45 HQHHEPMAD
+45 HQHYEPMAD

-60 TTPIYDKVVH
+60 TTPIYNKVDH
-70 DTTTSHRS
+70 NTTT
-78 HDKAATDQPI
+78 DQQLPNKAASDQQ
-88 ANKKGT
+88 ATSKKAP
-94 LVSKTTPTSQPT
+94 LVSKTVSTNKSTNTSNTSQ
-106 ATRQQPTASAK
+106 AT
-117 QPTAKQPT
+117 
-125 AKQPT
+125 T
-130 ASSQRATANSQQPTA
+130 ASSAPKATTTDHQT
-145 STKQPTAK
+145 
-153 QPTANSQQPTASTKQ
+153 PTANR
-168 PTASSQRPTANS
+168 QRPTANS
-180 QQPTASTK
+180 QQPTAS
-188 QPTANTQHPTP
+188 N
-199 NTQQLTANSQQLT
+199 QQLD
-212 ANSQQLEENI
+212 ENI
-222 WWLSAWRWLRRL
+222 WWLNAWRWLRRL
-234 LDFRE
+234 LDFRD

-306 ADLDLVRKSLRNLA
+306 ADLDLVRKSLRNLG
-320 LTTLFSITTATIYF
+320 LTTLFSILTATIYF

-342 GSELLGRT
+342 GSEILGRT
-350 EPSIYDVL
+350 EPSLYDVL
-358 IAFVG
+358 IAFFG

-399 IATGNWAFFFG
+399 IATGNWPFFFG

-435 PMKAVASG
+435 PMKSVASS
-443 DMRKRSYRWITII
+443 DMRKRSYRWITVI
-456 AICTLIPSIYLSVR
+456 AVCTLIPSIYLSIR
-470 LVRDSYQEERAK
+470 LVRDSYQEQRAK

-488 FTSSDH
+488 FAPPEH

-500 LVRGEGG
+500 FVRADGDK
-507 QTPYIDVVLIGKP
+507 QPYIDLVLIGKP
-520 LSAQAIDSI
+520 LSAQTIDSI
-529 AALLP
+529 ATLLP
-534 SYGLSSL
+534 NYGLSNF

-547 GFDNEA
+547 GIDNEA

-607 RAVFTDISQVRLMP
+607 RAVFTDISKVRLMP

-638 TPSHRISPA
+638 TPSHRLAPA
-647 ERNKLE
+647 ERKKLE
-653 QWLQRRT
+653 QWLQKRT
-660 KTDALELILTN
+660 KADDLELILTN

>member
-1 MEENEYLSSPVCIL
+1 MLENEYLSSRLCVL
-15 GRNHRMPSSENSSPT
+15 GRIYRMPSSENSSPT
-30 IDVMKRLVAQQKSAR
+30 IDVLKRLVAQHKSAR

-54 ELSSCP
+54 ELTSCP
-60 TTPIYDKVVH
+60 MTPIYNKVAHEPAADRHLYINKVSSSS
-70 DTTTSHRS
+70 DQPSPI
-78 HDKAATDQPI
+78 KAATAPSQSKVAVTTDQP
-88 ANKKGT
+88 AP
-94 LVSKTTPTSQPT
+94 SK
-106 ATRQQPTASAK
+106 AT
-117 QPTAKQPT
+117 
-125 AKQPT
+125 
-130 ASSQRATANSQQPTA
+130 N
-145 STKQPTAK
+145 
-153 QPTANSQQPTASTKQ
+153 
-168 PTASSQRPTANS
+168 SQRPTANS
-180 QQPTASTK
+180 QQPKASSQ
-188 QPTANTQHPTP
+188 QP
-199 NTQQLTANSQQLT
+199 TANSQQPKASSPQPT
-212 ANSQQLEENI
+212 ANSQQPEENI
-222 WWLSAWRWLRRL
+222 WWLKAWNWLRKL

-251 KADVEFRGTKL
+251 KGDVEFRGTKL

-320 LTTLFSITTATIYF
+320 LTTLFSILTATIYF

-350 EPSIYDVL
+350 EPSLYDVL
-358 IAFVG
+358 IAFFG

-399 IATGNWAFFFG
+399 LATGNWAFFFG
-410 AIYLYIINSV
+410 AIYLYLINSV

-435 PMKAVASG
+435 PMKSVASG
-443 DMRKRSYRWITII
+443 DTRKRSYRWITVI
-456 AICTLIPSIYLSVR
+456 AVCTLIPSIYLSIR
-470 LVRDSYQEERAK
+470 LVRDSYQEQRAK
-482 QFVADH
+482 QFIADH
-488 FTSSDH
+488 FAPPAH

-500 LVRGEGG
+500 FVRADGDKR
-507 QTPYIDVVLIGKP
+507 PYIDVVLIGTP
-520 LSAQAIDSI
+520 LSTQTIDSI

-534 SYGLSSL
+534 SYGLSNF

-547 GFDNEA
+547 GIDNDT

-647 ERNKLE
+647 ERSKLE
-653 QWLQRRT
+653 QWLQKRT
-660 KTDALELILTN
+660 KADDLELILTN

>member
-1 MEENEYLSSPVCIL
+1 
-15 GRNHRMPSSENSSPT
+15 MPSSEHSSPT
-30 IDVMKRLVAQQKSAR
+30 INVMKRLVAQQKSSL

-60 TTPIYDKVVH
+60 MTPMYNNKVAH
-70 DTTTSHRS
+70 NKT
-78 HDKAATDQPI
+78 TDQHLP
-88 ANKKGT
+88 NKATIDQQATSKKAP
-94 LVSKTTPTSQPT
+94 LVSKTISTTKSTTTSNTPQATT
-106 ATRQQPTASAK
+106 ASSAPKATTTDRQQPTANKATQAKKEIATTKSSSAK
-117 QPTAKQPT
+117 VEE
-125 AKQPT
+125 
-130 ASSQRATANSQQPTA
+130 
-145 STKQPTAK
+145 
-153 QPTANSQQPTASTKQ
+153 
-168 PTASSQRPTANS
+168 
-180 QQPTASTK
+180 
-188 QPTANTQHPTP
+188 
-199 NTQQLTANSQQLT
+199 
-212 ANSQQLEENI
+212 LEENI
-222 WWLSAWRWLRRL
+222 WWMNAWRWLRRL
-234 LDFRE
+234 LDFRD

-306 ADLDLVRKSLRNLA
+306 ADLDLVRKSLRNLG
-320 LTTLFSITTATIYF
+320 LTTLFSILTATIYF

-342 GSELLGRT
+342 GSEILGRT
-350 EPSIYDVL
+350 EPSLYDVL
-358 IAFVG
+358 IAFFG

-399 IATGNWAFFFG
+399 IATGNWPFFFG

-435 PMKAVASG
+435 PMKSVASG
-443 DMRKRSYRWITII
+443 DMRKRSYRWITVI
-456 AICTLIPSIYLSVR
+456 AVCTLIPSIYLSIR
-470 LVRDSYQEERAK
+470 LVRDSYQEQRAK

-488 FTSSDH
+488 FAPPEH

-500 LVRGEGG
+500 FVRADGDKR
-507 QTPYIDVVLIGKP
+507 PYIDLVLIGKP
-520 LSAQAIDSI
+520 LSAQTIDSI
-529 AALLP
+529 ATLLP
-534 SYGLSSL
+534 NYGLSNF

-547 GFDNEA
+547 GIDNEA

-607 RAVFTDISQVRLMP
+607 KAVFTDISKVRLMP

-638 TPSHRISPA
+638 TPSHRLAPA
-647 ERNKLE
+647 ERKKLE
-653 QWLQRRT
+653 QWLQKRT
-660 KTDALELILTN
+660 KADDLELILTN

>member
-1 MEENEYLSSPVCIL
+1 
-15 GRNHRMPSSENSSPT
+15 MPSSENSSPT
-30 IDVMKRLVAQQKSAR
+30 IDVLKRLVAQQKSSR

-60 TTPIYDKVVH
+60 TTPIYNKVLHDSTTHQHLPNQVAADKLAANKTEPPVSKTVTTTKAAT
-70 DTTTSHRS
+70 TTTSTPQ
-78 HDKAATDQPI
+78 AT
-88 ANKKGT
+88 
-94 LVSKTTPTSQPT
+94 
-106 ATRQQPTASAK
+106 
-117 QPTAKQPT
+117 
-125 AKQPT
+125 T
-130 ASSQRATANSQQPTA
+130 ASSAPKTTNNRQQSTANKAPQA
-145 STKQPTAK
+145 TKEIATTKSVSAK
-153 QPTANSQQPTASTKQ
+153 VEEP
-168 PTASSQRPTANS
+168 
-180 QQPTASTK
+180 
-188 QPTANTQHPTP
+188 
-199 NTQQLTANSQQLT
+199 
-212 ANSQQLEENI
+212 EENI
-222 WWLSAWRWLRRL
+222 WWMSAWRWLRRL
-234 LDFRE
+234 LDFRD

-251 KADVEFRGTKL
+251 KGDVEFRGTKL

-350 EPSIYDVL
+350 EPSLYDVL
-358 IAFVG
+358 IAFFG

-399 IATGNWAFFFG
+399 IATGNWAYFFG

-443 DMRKRSYRWITII
+443 DMRKRSYRWITVI
-456 AICTLIPSIYLSVR
+456 AVCTLIPSIYLSIR
-470 LVRDSYQEERAK
+470 LVRDSYQEQRAK
-482 QFVADH
+482 QFIADH
-488 FTSSDH
+488 FAPPAH

-500 LVRGEGG
+500 FIRADGDKR
-507 QTPYIDVVLIGKP
+507 PYIDVVLIGKP
-520 LSAQAIDSI
+520 LSSQTIDSI

-534 SYGLSSL
+534 SYGLSNF

-547 GFDNEA
+547 GIDNEA

-607 RAVFTDISQVRLMP
+607 KAVFTDISKVRLMP

-638 TPSHRISPA
+638 TPSSRLAPA
-647 ERNKLE
+647 ERKKLE
-653 QWLQRRT
+653 QWLQKRT
-660 KTDALELILTN
+660 KADALELILTN

>member
-1 MEENEYLSSPVCIL
+1 MEENEYLSSPVCIF

-30 IDVMKRLVAQQKSAR
+30 IDVMKRLVAQQKSSR

-54 ELSSCP
+54 ELTSCP
-60 TTPIYDKVVH
+60 TTPIYDKVAH

-88 ANKKGT
+88 ANKKET
-94 LVSKTTPTSQPT
+94 LVSKTPQTS
-106 ATRQQPTASAK
+106 

-125 AKQPT
+125 ANGQQPTAKQPT
-130 ASSQRATANSQQPTA
+130 ANSQRPTAKQPTANGQQPATKQPTANGQQPATKQPTANSQR
-145 STKQPTAK
+145 PTAK
-153 QPTANSQQPTASTKQ
+153 QPTANSQQPTA
-168 PTASSQRPTANS
+168 
-180 QQPTASTK
+180 
-188 QPTANTQHPTP
+188 
-199 NTQQLTANSQQLT
+199 NSQQLT
-212 ANSQQLEENI
+212 ANTQQPEENI
-222 WWLSAWRWLRRL
+222 WWMSAWRWLRRL

-251 KADVEFRGTKL
+251 KGDVEFRGTKL

-320 LTTLFSITTATIYF
+320 LTTLFSILTATIYF

-358 IAFVG
+358 IAFFG

-399 IATGNWAFFFG
+399 LATGNWAFFFG

-435 PMKAVASG
+435 PMKSVASG
-443 DMRKRSYRWITII
+443 DMRKRSYRWITVI
-456 AICTLIPSIYLSVR
+456 AVCTLIPSIYLSIR

-488 FTSSDH
+488 FAPPAH

-500 LVRGEGG
+500 FVRADGDKRA
-507 QTPYIDVVLIGKP
+507 YIDVVLIGKP
-520 LSAQAIDSI
+520 LSAQTIDSI
-529 AALLP
+529 TTLLP
-534 SYGLSSL
+534 SYGLSNF

-547 GFDNEA
+547 GIDNEA

-592 YDYYKSLTHD
+592 YDYYKSLTQD

-607 RAVFTDISQVRLMP
+607 RAVFSDISQVRLMP

-638 TPSHRISPA
+638 TPSSRLAPA
-647 ERNKLE
+647 ERSKLE
-653 QWLQRRT
+653 QWLQKRT
-660 KTDALELILTN
+660 KADDLELILTN

>member
-1 MEENEYLSSPVCIL
+1 MLWKKISTLAVSYVYLI
-15 GRNHRMPSSENSSPT
+15 RNLRMPSSENSSPT
-30 IDVMKRLVAQQKSAR
+30 IDVMKRLVAQQKSSR

-60 TTPIYDKVVH
+60 TTPIYDKVAH
-70 DTTTSHRS
+70 DTTTDQRLQNNRV
-78 HDKAATDQPI
+78 AADQPI
-88 ANKKGT
+88 ASKKEP
-94 LVSKTTPTSQPT
+94 LVSKTPPTSQPT
-106 ATRQQPTASAK
+106 V
-117 QPTAKQPT
+117 
-125 AKQPT
+125 
-130 ASSQRATANSQQPTA
+130 SSQRPTANSQQPTA
-145 STKQPTAK
+145 NSQQPTAKQPTPNSQQPTAK
-153 QPTANSQQPTASTKQ
+153 QPTANSQQPTA
-168 PTASSQRPTANS
+168 NG
-180 QQPTASTK
+180 QQP
-188 QPTANTQHPTP
+188 
-199 NTQQLTANSQQLT
+199 
-212 ANSQQLEENI
+212 EENI
-222 WWLSAWRWLRRL
+222 WWMSAWRWLRRL

-251 KADVEFRGTKL
+251 KGDVEFRGTKL

-320 LTTLFSITTATIYF
+320 LTTLFSILTATIYF

-350 EPSIYDVL
+350 EPSLYDVL
-358 IAFVG
+358 IAFFG

-399 IATGNWAFFFG
+399 LATGNWAFFFG

-443 DMRKRSYRWITII
+443 DMRKRSYRWISVI
-456 AICTLIPSIYLSVR
+456 AVCTLIPSIYLSIR
-470 LVRDSYQEERAK
+470 LVRDSYQEQRAK
-482 QFVADH
+482 QFIADH
-488 FTSSDH
+488 FAPPAH

-500 LVRGEGG
+500 FVRADGDKRA
-507 QTPYIDVVLIGKP
+507 YIDVVLIGKP
-520 LSAQAIDSI
+520 LSAQTIDSI
-529 AALLP
+529 ATLLP
-534 SYGLSSL
+534 SYGLSNF

-547 GFDNEA
+547 GIDNEA

-647 ERNKLE
+647 ERSKLE
-653 QWLQRRT
+653 QWLQKRT
-660 KTDALELILTN
+660 KADDLELILTN

>member
-1 MEENEYLSSPVCIL
+1 MLENEYLSSRLCVL
-15 GRNHRMPSSENSSPT
+15 GRIHRMPSSENSSPT
-30 IDVMKRLVAQQKSAR
+30 IDVLKRLVAQHKSAR

-54 ELSSCP
+54 ELTSCP
-60 TTPIYDKVVH
+60 MTPIYNKVAHEPAADRHLYINKVSSSS
-70 DTTTSHRS
+70 DQTSPI
-78 HDKAATDQPI
+78 KAATAPSQSKVAVTTDQP
-88 ANKKGT
+88 AP
-94 LVSKTTPTSQPT
+94 SK
-106 ATRQQPTASAK
+106 AT
-117 QPTAKQPT
+117 
-125 AKQPT
+125 
-130 ASSQRATANSQQPTA
+130 N
-145 STKQPTAK
+145 
-153 QPTANSQQPTASTKQ
+153 
-168 PTASSQRPTANS
+168 SQRPTANS
-180 QQPTASTK
+180 QQPKASSQ
-188 QPTANTQHPTP
+188 QP
-199 NTQQLTANSQQLT
+199 TANSQQPKASSPQPT
-212 ANSQQLEENI
+212 ANSQQPEENI
-222 WWLSAWRWLRRL
+222 WWLKAWNWLRKL

-251 KADVEFRGTKL
+251 KGDVEFRGTKL

-320 LTTLFSITTATIYF
+320 LTTLFSILTATIYF

-350 EPSIYDVL
+350 EPSLYDVL
-358 IAFVG
+358 IAFFG

-399 IATGNWAFFFG
+399 LATGNWAFFFG
-410 AIYLYIINSV
+410 AIYLYLINSV

-435 PMKAVASG
+435 PMKSVASG
-443 DMRKRSYRWITII
+443 DTRKRSYRWITVI
-456 AICTLIPSIYLSVR
+456 AVCTLIPSIYLSIR
-470 LVRDSYQEERAK
+470 LVRDSYQEQRAK
-482 QFVADH
+482 QFIADH
-488 FTSSDH
+488 FAPPTH

-500 LVRGEGG
+500 FVRADGDKR
-507 QTPYIDVVLIGKP
+507 PYIDVVLIGTP
-520 LSAQAIDSI
+520 LSTQTIDSI

-534 SYGLSSL
+534 SYGLSNF

-547 GFDNEA
+547 GIDNDT

-647 ERNKLE
+647 ERSKLE
-653 QWLQRRT
+653 QWLQKRT
-660 KTDALELILTN
+660 KADDLELILTN

>member
-1 MEENEYLSSPVCIL
+1 MLWKKISTLAVSYVYLI
-15 GRNHRMPSSENSSPT
+15 RNLRMPSSENSSPT
-30 IDVMKRLVAQQKSAR
+30 IDVMKRLVAQQKSSR

-60 TTPIYDKVVH
+60 TTPIYDKVAH
-70 DTTTSHRS
+70 DTTTDQRLQNNRV
-78 HDKAATDQPI
+78 AADQPI
-88 ANKKGT
+88 ASKKEP
-94 LVSKTTPTSQPT
+94 LVSKTPPTSQPT
-106 ATRQQPTASAK
+106 V
-117 QPTAKQPT
+117 
-125 AKQPT
+125 
-130 ASSQRATANSQQPTA
+130 SSQRPTANSQQPTA
-145 STKQPTAK
+145 KQPTPNSQQPTAK
-153 QPTANSQQPTASTKQ
+153 QPTANSQQPTA
-168 PTASSQRPTANS
+168 NG
-180 QQPTASTK
+180 QQP
-188 QPTANTQHPTP
+188 
-199 NTQQLTANSQQLT
+199 
-212 ANSQQLEENI
+212 EENI
-222 WWLSAWRWLRRL
+222 WWMSAWRWLRRL

-251 KADVEFRGTKL
+251 KGDVEFRGTKL

-320 LTTLFSITTATIYF
+320 LTTLFSILTATIYF

-350 EPSIYDVL
+350 EPSLYDVL
-358 IAFVG
+358 IAFFG

-399 IATGNWAFFFG
+399 LATGNWAFFFG

-443 DMRKRSYRWITII
+443 DMRKRSYRWISVI
-456 AICTLIPSIYLSVR
+456 AVCTLIPSIYLSIR
-470 LVRDSYQEERAK
+470 LVRDSYQEQRAK

-488 FTSSDH
+488 FAPPAH

-500 LVRGEGG
+500 FIRADGDKRA
-507 QTPYIDVVLIGKP
+507 YIDVVLIGKP
-520 LSAQAIDSI
+520 LSAQTIDSI
-529 AALLP
+529 ATLLP
-534 SYGLSSL
+534 SYGLSNF

-547 GFDNEA
+547 GIDNEA

>member
-1 MEENEYLSSPVCIL
+1 MWENEYLSSLLCIL
-15 GRNHRMPSSENSSPT
+15 DRNHRMPSSENSSPT
-30 IDVMKRLVAQQKSAR
+30 IDVLKRLVAQQKSSR

-60 TTPIYDKVVH
+60 MTPIYNKVLHDSTTHQHLPNQVAADKLAANKTEPPVSKTVTTTKAAT
-70 DTTTSHRS
+70 TTTSTPQ
-78 HDKAATDQPI
+78 AT
-88 ANKKGT
+88 
-94 LVSKTTPTSQPT
+94 
-106 ATRQQPTASAK
+106 
-117 QPTAKQPT
+117 
-125 AKQPT
+125 T
-130 ASSQRATANSQQPTA
+130 ASSAPKTTINRQQSTANNAPQATKEIATTKSV
-145 STKQPTAK
+145 STKVEEP
-153 QPTANSQQPTASTKQ
+153 
-168 PTASSQRPTANS
+168 
-180 QQPTASTK
+180 
-188 QPTANTQHPTP
+188 
-199 NTQQLTANSQQLT
+199 
-212 ANSQQLEENI
+212 EENI
-222 WWLSAWRWLRRL
+222 WWMSAWRWLRRL
-234 LDFRE
+234 LDFRD

-251 KADVEFRGTKL
+251 KGDVEFRGTKL

-320 LTTLFSITTATIYF
+320 LTTLFSILTATIYF

-350 EPSIYDVL
+350 EPSLYDVL
-358 IAFVG
+358 IAFFG

-399 IATGNWAFFFG
+399 LATGNWPFFFG
-410 AIYLYIINSV
+410 AIYLYLINSV

-435 PMKAVASG
+435 PMKSVASG
-443 DMRKRSYRWITII
+443 DMRKRSYRWITVI
-456 AICTLIPSIYLSVR
+456 AVCTLIPSIYLSVR
-470 LVRDSYQEERAK
+470 LVRDSYQEQRAK
-482 QFVADH
+482 QFIADH
-488 FTSSDH
+488 FAPPAH

-500 LVRGEGG
+500 FIRADGDKR
-507 QTPYIDVVLIGKP
+507 PYIDVVLIGKP
-520 LSAQAIDSI
+520 LSSQTIDSI

-534 SYGLSSL
+534 SYGLSNF

-547 GFDNEA
+547 GIDNEA

-607 RAVFTDISQVRLMP
+607 KAVFTDISKVRLMP

-638 TPSHRISPA
+638 TPSSRLAPA
-647 ERNKLE
+647 ERKKLE
-653 QWLQRRT
+653 QWLQKRT
-660 KTDALELILTN
+660 KADALELILTN

>member
-1 MEENEYLSSPVCIL
+1 MLENEYLSSRLCVL
-15 GRNHRMPSSENSSPT
+15 GRIYRMPSSENSSPT
-30 IDVMKRLVAQQKSAR
+30 IDVLKRLVAQHKSAR

-54 ELSSCP
+54 ELTSCP
-60 TTPIYDKVVH
+60 MTPIYNKVAHEPAADRHLYINKVSSSS
-70 DTTTSHRS
+70 DQPSPI
-78 HDKAATDQPI
+78 KAATAPSQSKVAVTTDQP
-88 ANKKGT
+88 AP
-94 LVSKTTPTSQPT
+94 SK
-106 ATRQQPTASAK
+106 AT
-117 QPTAKQPT
+117 
-125 AKQPT
+125 
-130 ASSQRATANSQQPTA
+130 N
-145 STKQPTAK
+145 
-153 QPTANSQQPTASTKQ
+153 
-168 PTASSQRPTANS
+168 SQRPTANS
-180 QQPTASTK
+180 QQPKASSQ
-188 QPTANTQHPTP
+188 QP
-199 NTQQLTANSQQLT
+199 TANSQQPKASSPQPT
-212 ANSQQLEENI
+212 ANSQQPEENI
-222 WWLSAWRWLRRL
+222 WWLKAWNWLRKL

-251 KADVEFRGTKL
+251 KGDVEFRGTKL

-306 ADLDLVRKSLRNLA
+306 ADLDLVRKSLRNLP

-358 IAFVG
+358 IAFFG

-399 IATGNWAFFFG
+399 LATGNWAFFFG
-410 AIYLYIINSV
+410 AIYLYLINSV

-435 PMKAVASG
+435 PMKSVASG
-443 DMRKRSYRWITII
+443 DTRKRSYRWITVI
-456 AICTLIPSIYLSVR
+456 AVCTLIPSIYLSIR
-470 LVRDSYQEERAK
+470 LVRDSYQEQRAK
-482 QFVADH
+482 QFIADH
-488 FTSSDH
+488 FAPPAH

-500 LVRGEGG
+500 FVRADGDKR
-507 QTPYIDVVLIGKP
+507 PYIDVVLIGTP
-520 LSAQAIDSI
+520 LSTQTIDSI

-534 SYGLSSL
+534 SYGLSNF

-547 GFDNEA
+547 GIDNDT

-647 ERNKLE
+647 ERSKLE
-653 QWLQRRT
+653 QWLQKRT
-660 KTDALELILTN
+660 KADDLELILTN

>member
-1 MEENEYLSSPVCIL
+1 MEENEYLSSPVCIF

-30 IDVMKRLVAQQKSAR
+30 IDVMKRLVAQQKSSR

-54 ELSSCP
+54 ELTSCP
-60 TTPIYDKVVH
+60 TTPIYDKVAH

-88 ANKKGT
+88 ANKKET
-94 LVSKTTPTSQPT
+94 LVSKTPQTS
-106 ATRQQPTASAK
+106 

-125 AKQPT
+125 ANGQQPTAKQPT
-130 ASSQRATANSQQPTA
+130 ANSQRPTAKQPTANGQRPAAKQPTANGQQPATKQPTANGQQPATKQPTANSQR
-145 STKQPTAK
+145 PTAK
-153 QPTANSQQPTASTKQ
+153 QPTANSQQPTA
-168 PTASSQRPTANS
+168 
-180 QQPTASTK
+180 
-188 QPTANTQHPTP
+188 
-199 NTQQLTANSQQLT
+199 NSQQLT
-212 ANSQQLEENI
+212 ANTQQPEENI
-222 WWLSAWRWLRRL
+222 WWMSAWRWLRRL

-251 KADVEFRGTKL
+251 KGDVEFRGTKL

-320 LTTLFSITTATIYF
+320 LTTLFSILTATIYF

-358 IAFVG
+358 IAFFG

-399 IATGNWAFFFG
+399 LATGNWAFFFG

-435 PMKAVASG
+435 PMKSVASG
-443 DMRKRSYRWITII
+443 DMRKRSYRWITVI
-456 AICTLIPSIYLSVR
+456 AVCTLIPSIYLSIR

-488 FTSSDH
+488 FAPPAH

-500 LVRGEGG
+500 FVRADGDKRA
-507 QTPYIDVVLIGKP
+507 YIDVVLIGKP
-520 LSAQAIDSI
+520 LSAQTIDSI
-529 AALLP
+529 TTLLP
-534 SYGLSSL
+534 SYGLSNF

-547 GFDNEA
+547 GIDNEA

-592 YDYYKSLTHD
+592 YDYYKSLTQD

-607 RAVFTDISQVRLMP
+607 RAVFSDISQVRLMP

-638 TPSHRISPA
+638 TPSSRLAPA
-647 ERNKLE
+647 ERSKLE
-653 QWLQRRT
+653 QWLQKRT
-660 KTDALELILTN
+660 KADDLELILTN

>member
-30 IDVMKRLVAQQKSAR
+30 IDVMKRLVAQQKSSR

-106 ATRQQPTASAK
+106 A
-117 QPTAKQPT
+117 
-125 AKQPT
+125 
-130 ASSQRATANSQQPTA
+130 
-145 STKQPTAK
+145 STK

-168 PTASSQRPTANS
+168 PTANSQQPTAKQPTANS
-180 QQPTASTK
+180 QQPTAK
-188 QPTANTQHPTP
+188 QPTANS
-199 NTQQLTANSQQLT
+199 QQPTANSQQPTAKQTTAKQTT
-212 ANSQQLEENI
+212 ANSQQTTDKQLEGKI
-222 WWLSAWRWLRRL
+222 WWMSAWRWLRRL

-251 KADVEFRGTKL
+251 KGDVEFRGTKL

-320 LTTLFSITTATIYF
+320 LTTLFSILTATIYF

-350 EPSIYDVL
+350 EPSLYDVL
-358 IAFVG
+358 IAFFG

-399 IATGNWAFFFG
+399 LATGNWAFFFG

-443 DMRKRSYRWITII
+443 DMRKRSYRWITVI
-456 AICTLIPSIYLSVR
+456 AVCTLIPSIYLSIR
-470 LVRDSYQEERAK
+470 LVRDSYQEQRAK

-488 FTSSDH
+488 FAPPAH

-500 LVRGEGG
+500 FIRADGDKRA
-507 QTPYIDVVLIGKP
+507 YIDVVLIGKP
-520 LSAQAIDSI
+520 LSAQTIDSI
-529 AALLP
+529 ATLLP
-534 SYGLSSL
+534 SYGLSNF

-547 GFDNEA
+547 GIDNEA

-607 RAVFTDISQVRLMP
+607 KAVFTDISKVRLMP

>member
-1 MEENEYLSSPVCIL
+1 MEENEYLSSLVCIL

-168 PTASSQRPTANS
+168 PTP
-180 QQPTASTK
+180 
-188 QPTANTQHPTP
+188 NTQHPTP
-199 NTQQLTANSQQLT
+199 NTQQLTANSQQL
-212 ANSQQLEENI
+212 EENI
-222 WWLSAWRWLRRL
+222 WWMSAWRWLRRL

-251 KADVEFRGTKL
+251 KGDVEFRGTKL

-320 LTTLFSITTATIYF
+320 LTTLFSILTATIYF

-358 IAFVG
+358 IAFFG

-399 IATGNWAFFFG
+399 LATGNWAFFFG

-435 PMKAVASG
+435 PMKSVASG
-443 DMRKRSYRWITII
+443 DMRKRSYRWITVI
-456 AICTLIPSIYLSVR
+456 AVCTLIPSIYLSIR

-488 FTSSDH
+488 FAPPAH

-500 LVRGEGG
+500 FVRADGDKRA
-507 QTPYIDVVLIGKP
+507 YIDVVLIGKP
-520 LSAQAIDSI
+520 LSAQTIDSI
-529 AALLP
+529 TTLLP
-534 SYGLSSL
+534 SYGLSNF

-547 GFDNEA
+547 GIDNEA

-592 YDYYKSLTHD
+592 YDYYKSLTQD

-607 RAVFTDISQVRLMP
+607 RVVFSDISQVRLMP

-638 TPSHRISPA
+638 TPSSRLAPA
-647 ERNKLE
+647 ERSKLE
-653 QWLQRRT
+653 QWLQKRT
-660 KTDALELILTN
+660 KADDLELILTN

>member
-1 MEENEYLSSPVCIL
+1 MLWKKISTLAVSYVYLI
-15 GRNHRMPSSENSSPT
+15 RNLRMPSSENSSPT
-30 IDVMKRLVAQQKSAR
+30 IDVMKRLVAQQKSSR

-60 TTPIYDKVVH
+60 TTPIYDKVAH
-70 DTTTSHRS
+70 DTTTDQRLQNNRV
-78 HDKAATDQPI
+78 AADQPI
-88 ANKKGT
+88 ASKKEP
-94 LVSKTTPTSQPT
+94 LVSKTPPTSQPT
-106 ATRQQPTASAK
+106 V
-117 QPTAKQPT
+117 
-125 AKQPT
+125 
-130 ASSQRATANSQQPTA
+130 SSQRPTANSQQPTA
-145 STKQPTAK
+145 NSQQPTAKQPTPNSQQPTAK
-153 QPTANSQQPTASTKQ
+153 QPTANSQQPTA
-168 PTASSQRPTANS
+168 NG
-180 QQPTASTK
+180 QQP
-188 QPTANTQHPTP
+188 
-199 NTQQLTANSQQLT
+199 
-212 ANSQQLEENI
+212 EENI
-222 WWLSAWRWLRRL
+222 WWMSAWRWLRRL

-251 KADVEFRGTKL
+251 KGDVEFRGTKL

-320 LTTLFSITTATIYF
+320 LTTLFSILTATIYF

-350 EPSIYDVL
+350 EPSLYDVL
-358 IAFVG
+358 IAFFG

-399 IATGNWAFFFG
+399 LATGNWAFFFG

-435 PMKAVASG
+435 PLTSVASG
-443 DMRKRSYRWITII
+443 DMRKRSYRWITVI
-456 AICTLIPSIYLSVR
+456 AVCTLIPSIYLSIR
-470 LVRDSYQEERAK
+470 LVRDSYQEQRAK
-482 QFVADH
+482 QFIADH
-488 FTSSDH
+488 FAPPAH

-500 LVRGEGG
+500 FVRADGDKRA
-507 QTPYIDVVLIGKP
+507 YIDVVLIGKP
-520 LSAQAIDSI
+520 LSAQTIDSI
-529 AALLP
+529 ATLLP
-534 SYGLSSL
+534 SYGLSNF

-547 GFDNEA
+547 GIDNEA

-647 ERNKLE
+647 ERSKLE
-653 QWLQRRT
+653 QWLQKRT
-660 KTDALELILTN
+660 KADDLELILTN

>member
-15 GRNHRMPSSENSSPT
+15 GRNRRMPSSENSSPT
-30 IDVMKRLVAQQKSAR
+30 IDVMKRLVAQQKSSR

-106 ATRQQPTASAK
+106 ATRQQPTAS
-117 QPTAKQPT
+117 T
-125 AKQPT
+125 
-130 ASSQRATANSQQPTA
+130 
-145 STKQPTAK
+145 K

-168 PTASSQRPTANS
+168 PTANSQQPTAKQPTANS
-180 QQPTASTK
+180 QQPTAK
-188 QPTANTQHPTP
+188 QPTANSQQPTAKQP
-199 NTQQLTANSQQLT
+199 TANSQQPTAKQTT
-212 ANSQQLEENI
+212 ANSQQTTDKQLEEKI
-222 WWLSAWRWLRRL
+222 WWMSAWRWLRRL

-251 KADVEFRGTKL
+251 KGDVEFRGTKL

-320 LTTLFSITTATIYF
+320 LTTLFSILTATIYF

-350 EPSIYDVL
+350 EPSLYDVL
-358 IAFVG
+358 IAFFG

-399 IATGNWAFFFG
+399 LATGNWAFFFG

-507 QTPYIDVVLIGKP
+507 QAPYIDVVLIGKP

-638 TPSHRISPA
+638 TPLHRISPA
-647 ERNKLE
+647 ERSKLE
-653 QWLQRRT
+653 QWLQKRT
-660 KTDALELILTN
+660 KADHLELILTN

>member
-30 IDVMKRLVAQQKSAR
+30 IDVMKRLVAQQKSSR

-60 TTPIYDKVVH
+60 TTPIYDKAVH

-106 ATRQQPTASAK
+106 ATRQQPTAS
-117 QPTAKQPT
+117 
-125 AKQPT
+125 
-130 ASSQRATANSQQPTA
+130 
-145 STKQPTAK
+145 
-153 QPTANSQQPTASTKQ
+153 TKQ

-199 NTQQLTANSQQLT
+199 NTQQLT

-507 QTPYIDVVLIGKP
+507 QAPYIDVVLIGKP
-520 LSAQAIDSI
+520 LSAQTIDSI
-529 AALLP
+529 TTLLP
-534 SYGLSSL
+534 SYGLSNF

-547 GFDNEA
+547 GIDNEA

-592 YDYYKSLTHD
+592 YDYYKSLTQD

-607 RAVFTDISQVRLMP
+607 RAVFSDISQVRLMP

-638 TPSHRISPA
+638 TPSSRLAPS
-647 ERNKLE
+647 ERSKLE
-653 QWLQRRT
+653 QWLQKRT
-660 KTDALELILTN
+660 KADDLELILTN

>member
-1 MEENEYLSSPVCIL
+1 MLENEYLSSRLCVL
-15 GRNHRMPSSENSSPT
+15 GRIHRMPSSENSSPT
-30 IDVMKRLVAQQKSAR
+30 IDVLKRLVAQHKSAR

-54 ELSSCP
+54 ELTSCP
-60 TTPIYDKVVH
+60 MTPIYNKVAHEPAADRHLYINRVSSSS
-70 DTTTSHRS
+70 DQPSPI
-78 HDKAATDQPI
+78 KAATAPSQSKVAVTTDQPAPI
-88 ANKKGT
+88 KA
-94 LVSKTTPTSQPT
+94 
-106 ATRQQPTASAK
+106 
-117 QPTAKQPT
+117 
-125 AKQPT
+125 
-130 ASSQRATANSQQPTA
+130 ATAPSQSKVAVTTDQPAPSKAT
-145 STKQPTAK
+145 
-153 QPTANSQQPTASTKQ
+153 N
-168 PTASSQRPTANS
+168 SQRPTANS
-180 QQPTASTK
+180 QQPKASSP
-188 QPTANTQHPTP
+188 QP
-199 NTQQLTANSQQLT
+199 TANSQQP
-212 ANSQQLEENI
+212 EENI
-222 WWLSAWRWLRRL
+222 WWLKAWNWLRKL

-251 KADVEFRGTKL
+251 KGDVEFRGTKL

-320 LTTLFSITTATIYF
+320 LTTLFSILTATIYF

-350 EPSIYDVL
+350 EPSLYDVL
-358 IAFVG
+358 IAFFG

-399 IATGNWAFFFG
+399 LATGNWAFFFG
-410 AIYLYIINSV
+410 AIYLYLINSV

-435 PMKAVASG
+435 PMKSVASG
-443 DMRKRSYRWITII
+443 DTRKRSYRWITVI
-456 AICTLIPSIYLSVR
+456 AVCTLIPSIYLSIR
-470 LVRDSYQEERAK
+470 LVRDSYQEQRAK
-482 QFVADH
+482 QFIADH
-488 FTSSDH
+488 FAPPTH

-500 LVRGEGG
+500 FVRADGDKR
-507 QTPYIDVVLIGKP
+507 PYIDVVLIGTP
-520 LSAQAIDSI
+520 LSTQTIDSI

-534 SYGLSSL
+534 SYGLSNF

-547 GFDNEA
+547 GIDNDT

-647 ERNKLE
+647 ERSKLE
-653 QWLQRRT
+653 QWLQKRT
-660 KTDALELILTN
+660 KADDLELILTN

>member
-1 MEENEYLSSPVCIL
+1 MEENEYLSSPVCIF

-30 IDVMKRLVAQQKSAR
+30 IDVMKRLVAQQKSSR

-54 ELSSCP
+54 ELTSCP
-60 TTPIYDKVVH
+60 TTPIYDKVAH

-88 ANKKGT
+88 ANKKET
-94 LVSKTTPTSQPT
+94 LVSKTPQTS
-106 ATRQQPTASAK
+106 

-125 AKQPT
+125 ANGQQPTAKQPT
-130 ASSQRATANSQQPTA
+130 ANSQRPTAKQPTANGQRPAAKQPTANGQQPATKQPTANSQR
-145 STKQPTAK
+145 PTAK
-153 QPTANSQQPTASTKQ
+153 QPTANSQQPTA
-168 PTASSQRPTANS
+168 
-180 QQPTASTK
+180 
-188 QPTANTQHPTP
+188 
-199 NTQQLTANSQQLT
+199 NSQQLT
-212 ANSQQLEENI
+212 ANTQQPEENI
-222 WWLSAWRWLRRL
+222 WWMSAWRWLRRL

-251 KADVEFRGTKL
+251 KGDVEFRGTKL

-320 LTTLFSITTATIYF
+320 LTTLFSILTATIYF

-358 IAFVG
+358 IAFFG

-399 IATGNWAFFFG
+399 LATGNWAFFFG

-435 PMKAVASG
+435 PMKSVASG
-443 DMRKRSYRWITII
+443 DMRKRSYRWITVI
-456 AICTLIPSIYLSVR
+456 AVCTLIPSIYLSIR

-488 FTSSDH
+488 FAPPAH

-500 LVRGEGG
+500 FVRADGDKRA
-507 QTPYIDVVLIGKP
+507 YIDVVLIGKP
-520 LSAQAIDSI
+520 LSAQTIDSI
-529 AALLP
+529 TTLLP
-534 SYGLSSL
+534 SYGLSNF

-547 GFDNEA
+547 GIDNEA

-592 YDYYKSLTHD
+592 YDYYKSLTQD

-607 RAVFTDISQVRLMP
+607 RAVFSDISQVRLMP

-638 TPSHRISPA
+638 TPSSRLAPA
-647 ERNKLE
+647 ERSKLE
-653 QWLQRRT
+653 QWLQKRT
-660 KTDALELILTN
+660 KADDLELILTN

>member
-1 MEENEYLSSPVCIL
+1 
-15 GRNHRMPSSENSSPT
+15 MPSSENSSPT
-30 IDVMKRLVAQQKSAR
+30 IDVLKRLVAQQKSSR

-60 TTPIYDKVVH
+60 TTPIYNKVLHDSTTHQHLPNQVAADKLAANKTEPPVSKTVTTTKAVT
-70 DTTTSHRS
+70 TTTSTPQ
-78 HDKAATDQPI
+78 AT
-88 ANKKGT
+88 
-94 LVSKTTPTSQPT
+94 
-106 ATRQQPTASAK
+106 
-117 QPTAKQPT
+117 
-125 AKQPT
+125 T
-130 ASSQRATANSQQPTA
+130 ASSAPKTTNNRQQSTANKAPQA
-145 STKQPTAK
+145 TKEIATTKSVSAK
-153 QPTANSQQPTASTKQ
+153 VEEP
-168 PTASSQRPTANS
+168 
-180 QQPTASTK
+180 
-188 QPTANTQHPTP
+188 
-199 NTQQLTANSQQLT
+199 
-212 ANSQQLEENI
+212 EENI
-222 WWLSAWRWLRRL
+222 WWMSAWRWLRRL
-234 LDFRE
+234 LDFRD

-251 KADVEFRGTKL
+251 KGDVEFRGTKL

-350 EPSIYDVL
+350 EPSLYDVL
-358 IAFVG
+358 IAFFG

-399 IATGNWAFFFG
+399 IATGNWAYFFG

-443 DMRKRSYRWITII
+443 DMRKRSYRWITVI
-456 AICTLIPSIYLSVR
+456 AVCTLIPSIYLSIR
-470 LVRDSYQEERAK
+470 LVRDSYQEQRAK
-482 QFVADH
+482 QFIADH
-488 FTSSDH
+488 FAPPAH

-500 LVRGEGG
+500 FIRADGDKR
-507 QTPYIDVVLIGKP
+507 PYIDVVLIGKP
-520 LSAQAIDSI
+520 LSSQTIDSI

-534 SYGLSSL
+534 SYGLSNF

-547 GFDNEA
+547 GIDNEA

-607 RAVFTDISQVRLMP
+607 KAVFTDISKVRLMP

-638 TPSHRISPA
+638 TPSSRLAPA
-647 ERNKLE
+647 ERKKLE
-653 QWLQRRT
+653 QWLQKRT
-660 KTDALELILTN
+660 KADALELILTN

>member
-30 IDVMKRLVAQQKSAR
+30 IDVMKRLVAQQKSSR

-106 ATRQQPTASAK
+106 ATRQQPTAS
-117 QPTAKQPT
+117 T
-125 AKQPT
+125 
-130 ASSQRATANSQQPTA
+130 
-145 STKQPTAK
+145 K

-168 PTASSQRPTANS
+168 PTVNSQQPTAKQPTAKQPTANS
-180 QQPTASTK
+180 QQPTAK
-188 QPTANTQHPTP
+188 QPTANSQQPTAKQ
-199 NTQQLTANSQQLT
+199 TTANSQQPTAKQTTAKQTT
-212 ANSQQLEENI
+212 ANSQQTTDKQLEEKI
-222 WWLSAWRWLRRL
+222 WWMSAWRWLRRL

-251 KADVEFRGTKL
+251 KGDVEFRGTKL

-320 LTTLFSITTATIYF
+320 LTTLFSILTATIYF

-350 EPSIYDVL
+350 EPSLYDVL
-358 IAFVG
+358 IAFFG

-399 IATGNWAFFFG
+399 LATGNWAFFFG

-443 DMRKRSYRWITII
+443 DMRKRSYRWITVI
-456 AICTLIPSIYLSVR
+456 AVCTLIPSIYLSIR
-470 LVRDSYQEERAK
+470 LVRDSYQEQRAK

-488 FTSSDH
+488 FAPPAH

-500 LVRGEGG
+500 FIRADGDKRA
-507 QTPYIDVVLIGKP
+507 YIDVVLIGKP
-520 LSAQAIDSI
+520 LSAQTIDSI
-529 AALLP
+529 ATLLP
-534 SYGLSSL
+534 SYGLSNF

-547 GFDNEA
+547 GIDNEA

-607 RAVFTDISQVRLMP
+607 KAVFTDISKVRLMP

>member
-1 MEENEYLSSPVCIL
+1 
-15 GRNHRMPSSENSSPT
+15 MPSSEHSSPT
-30 IDVMKRLVAQQKSAR
+30 IDVMKRLVAQRKSAR

-60 TTPIYDKVVH
+60 TTPIYNKVAHDTTYDKVVP
-70 DTTTSHRS
+70 DKTTGQRLPNN
-78 HDKAATDQPI
+78 KVATDQPTT
-88 ANKKGT
+88 AKT
-94 LVSKTTPTSQPT
+94 VSPVSKTAPTTKT
-106 ATRQQPTASAK
+106 ATTTSSTPQATTASSAPK
-117 QPTAKQPT
+117 ATTTNRP
-125 AKQPT
+125 QPT
-130 ASSQRATANSQQPTA
+130 ASSATQATKEIATTKSVPTK
-145 STKQPTAK
+145 S
-153 QPTANSQQPTASTKQ
+153 
-168 PTASSQRPTANS
+168 
-180 QQPTASTK
+180 
-188 QPTANTQHPTP
+188 
-199 NTQQLTANSQQLT
+199 
-212 ANSQQLEENI
+212 EEPEEKI
-222 WWLSAWRWLRRL
+222 WWMNAWRWLRRL
-234 LDFRE
+234 LDFRD

-251 KADVEFRGTKL
+251 KGDVEFRGTKL

-306 ADLDLVRKSLRNLA
+306 ADLELVRKSLRNLA

-358 IAFVG
+358 IAFFG

-443 DMRKRSYRWITII
+443 DMRKRSYRWITVI
-456 AICTLIPSIYLSVR
+456 AVCTLIPSIYLSVR
-470 LVRDSYQEERAK
+470 LVRDSYQDQRAK

-488 FTSSDH
+488 FAPPAH

-500 LVRGEGG
+500 FVRADGDKR
-507 QTPYIDVVLIGKP
+507 PYIDVVLIGKP
-520 LSAQAIDSI
+520 LSSQTIDSI
-529 AALLP
+529 ATLLP
-534 SYGLSSL
+534 SYGLSNF

-547 GFDNEA
+547 GIDNEA

-592 YDYYKSLTHD
+592 YDYYKSLTND

-607 RAVFTDISQVRLMP
+607 KAVFTDISKVRLMP

-638 TPSHRISPA
+638 TPSHRLAPA
-647 ERNKLE
+647 ERKKLE
-653 QWLQRRT
+653 QWLQKRT
-660 KTDALELILTN
+660 KADDLELILTN

>member
-188 QPTANTQHPTP
+188 QPTANTQDPTP
-199 NTQQLTANSQQLT
+199 NTQQLT

-320 LTTLFSITTATIYF
+320 LTTLFSITTAAIYF